1 MKSSKASLS
10 IVRNKTNANVA
21 IIEAGDL
28 GEKYWR
34 VKIQIMRKYILAA
47 LLNWNRRLY
56 GAQVKNV
63 YLVVRTLFVNLSCEE
78 GG

>member
-1 MKSSKASLS
+1 
-10 IVRNKTNANVA
+10 VRNKTNAKVA
-21 IIEAGDL
+21 IIEAGDF

-34 VKIQIMRKYILAA
+34 VRMQIMRKYMLAA

-63 YLVVRTLFVNLSCEE
+63 YFVVRTLFDNLSCEE